1 MGVYIC
7 KDKKM
12 VAPQLLNILLHISIR
27 MRDLVVSVV
36 FPAHKIHGIT
46 GVADELELVIDYL
59 YGVCLLLKLIT
70 SSVAFVTI
78 AADAM

>member
-1 MGVYIC
+1 MGVYVILYNIYILYIYIYIYIC

-12 VAPQLLNILLHISIR
+12 VTPQLLNILLHISIR

-46 GVADELELVIDYL
+46 GVADELELVIDY
-59 YGVCLLLKLIT
+59 
-70 SSVAFVTI
+70 
-78 AADAM
+78 

>member
-1 MGVYIC
+1 MNNRLTNVSFLLRFCAYEAQPWAYIC

-12 VAPQLLNILLHISIR
+12 VTPQLLNILLHISIR

-46 GVADELELVIDYL
+46 GVADELELVIDH
-59 YGVCLLLKLIT
+59 
-70 SSVAFVTI
+70 
-78 AADAM
+78 